1 MRRTRGLRF
10 PVRCLLGG
18 LCGSLGRG
26 PLDSVVWRF
35 GASSR
40 VVSHRP
46 GPIGSRRSTLTKK
59 TPGAP
64 YGWIR
69 PPSATAVAWTGPSC
83 PPKME
88 KGRHCDHFNTDS
100 SSSLSEG
107 PGLSLGAMPTDEA
120 PLKSIYATASPNT
133 PIVLFDGQGEVS
145 DELHNTAIG
154 STRVTLDWF
163 PTPRVNFLLESD
175 QDSGIEVGLDYA
187 TIKLS
192 NSRTMHGMFT
202 GREISSGGTAGFS
215 EEVRGTAWA
224 EWGRTKRCS
233 TYCSA
238 SRISRTSVAQ
248 GSKARTPEEGECGP
262 DACSGPVGIG
272 K

>member
-1 MRRTRGLRF
+1 
-10 PVRCLLGG
+10 
-18 LCGSLGRG
+18 
-26 PLDSVVWRF
+26 
-35 GASSR
+35 
-40 VVSHRP
+40 
-46 GPIGSRRSTLTKK
+46 
-59 TPGAP
+59 
-64 YGWIR
+64 
-69 PPSATAVAWTGPSC
+69 
-83 PPKME
+83 
-88 KGRHCDHFNTDS
+88 
-100 SSSLSEG
+100 
-107 PGLSLGAMPTDEA
+107 MPTDEA

-224 EWGRTKRCS
+224 EWG
-233 TYCSA
+233 
-238 SRISRTSVAQ
+238 
-248 GSKARTPEEGECGP
+248 P
-262 DACSGPVGIG
+262 DEALLYVLFSIPNLPDFGGAG
-272 K
+272 LESENAGRRRM